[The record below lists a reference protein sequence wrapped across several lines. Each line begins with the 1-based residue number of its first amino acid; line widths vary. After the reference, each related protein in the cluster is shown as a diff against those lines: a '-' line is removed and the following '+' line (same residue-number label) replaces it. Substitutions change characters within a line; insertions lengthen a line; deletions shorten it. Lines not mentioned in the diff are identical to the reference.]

1 MDNETKKQ
9 TASNPI
15 EHVASGDCTA
25 TLLQEFDRYSQGDS
39 DCMGSPF
46 RKRVLQAIKESKASK
61 AKIVMD
67 FANMHVGAFDSGF
80 VDGNTLTVYDVH
92 RSAQNYVRDTFQ
104 VNVQSLSEEWGEL
117 TAKECRYGESR

>member
-1 MDNETKKQ
+1 MNNKKEV
-9 TASNPI
+9 SCNNPV
-15 EHVASGDCTA
+15 EAVVSGDCAA

-39 DCMGSPF
+39 DYMGSPF
-46 RKRVLQAIKESKASK
+46 RKRVLQAIKESKANK

-92 RSAQNYVRDTFQ
+92 RSAQNYVKDTFQ
-104 VNVQSLSEEWGEL
+104 VNVQSLAEEWGEL
-117 TAKECRYGESR
+117 TAKECRYGESC